1 MRVVAARR
9 AVLVCP
15 SIVSSYVCICSV
27 KRDSLGV
34 VMKAKVSFLGGMVLG
49 LLAGSRI
56 GPELYRRVSAGVS
69 SVASNPQVRK
79 GASAAS
85 DRAAHAAKTAGTSAA
100 QQVKHAGEVVAH
112 RFGDRWNHGEQHPA
126 HSLTNGSSHGVA
138 TGSYDEDPFVD

>member
-1 MRVVAARR
+1 
-9 AVLVCP
+9 
-15 SIVSSYVCICSV
+15 
-27 KRDSLGV
+27 
-34 VMKAKVSFLGGMVLG
+34 MKAKVSFLGGMVLG

-56 GPELYRRVSAGVS
+56 GPELYRRVSAAVS

-85 DRAAHAAKTAGTSAA
+85 DRATHAAKSAGASAA

-112 RFGDRWNHGEQHPA
+112 RFGDRWNHGGQPE

-138 TGSYDEDPFVD
+138 TGGYDDDPFGS